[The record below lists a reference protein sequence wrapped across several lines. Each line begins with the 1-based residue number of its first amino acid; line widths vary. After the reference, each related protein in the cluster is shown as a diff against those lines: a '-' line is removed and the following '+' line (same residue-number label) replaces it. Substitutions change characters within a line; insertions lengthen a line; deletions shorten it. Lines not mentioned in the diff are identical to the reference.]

1 MKITDSR
8 VQMDAR
14 WSAARQHSAEETVQ
28 FWTQNQNLSTKE
40 NVLIDIS
47 DKGKSLQ
54 QNASVS
60 RSEPASDDCV
70 LSLSEKDKEK
80 IRLIEKFIYVLTGK
94 RIRLKVLDTKELSDE
109 ELDELKNVKA
119 SHEQGRIPVR
129 QPQGWGL
136 KIDRHEF
143 YREAESLAFNSSG
156 SVTTADGR
164 TINFNLSFHVSREFI
179 RSESLSIRAG
189 DALLDPLIIN
199 FKNASSLL
207 GDRSYYFDI
216 DCDGKEDNI
225 AFTGMGS
232 GFLALDRNNNNIID
246 DGSELFGPQSGNGF
260 NELAVYDQDQNG
272 WIDEND
278 EIFNKLR
285 IWTLDDEGNKTLLA
299 LGQVG
304 VGAIYLGNVSSEF
317 GLKNTANDT
326 LGQIRSTGI
335 YLKENGEV
343 GTIQHVD
350 LAI

>member
-1 MKITDSR
+1 MKIMDSGVR
-8 VQMDAR
+8 MDAR
-14 WSAARQHSAEETVQ
+14 WSATRQHSAKETVQ
-28 FWTQNQNLSTKE
+28 FWTQNQNLSTEE

-47 DKGKSLQ
+47 EKGKSLQ
-54 QNASVS
+54 QNAAVS
-60 RSEPASDDCV
+60 RSDSTSNDCE

-94 RIRLKVLDTKELSDE
+94 RIKLKIIDAEKLSDE
-109 ELDELKNVKA
+109 KLGELENVKA
-119 SHEQGRIPVR
+119 SHEQGQTPVR

-143 YREAESLAFNSSG
+143 YREAESMSFYSSG
-156 SVTTADGR
+156 SVATADGR
-164 TINFNLSFHVSREFI
+164 TINFNLAFNVSREFI

-189 DALLDPLIIN
+189 DALLDPLVIN
-199 FKNASSLL
+199 FKNVSSLL
-207 GDRSYYFDI
+207 GDRNYSFDI
-216 DCDGKEDNI
+216 DCDGNEDNI
-225 AFTGMGS
+225 AFTDMGS
-232 GFLALDRNNNNIID
+232 GLLALDRNNNNIID
-246 DGSELFGPQSGNGF
+246 DGSELFGPQSGDGF
-260 NELAVYDQDQNG
+260 NELAAYDEDQNG

-304 VGAIYLGNVSSEF
+304 VGAIYLGNVNSEF

-335 YLKENGEV
+335 YLKESGEA